1 MKLYLEALEIIKSE
15 FKTIPQELESISL
28 SDSLS
33 RILAEDVYADV
44 DQPPF
49 DNSAVDGY
57 AVVFND
63 QVRRWKLIGE
73 ISAGN
78 FQTFVLNDNNNAV
91 SIMTGSQIPE
101 GCTAVIPIEDV
112 EVVGTTIQ
120 LRSGAKYFNGI
131 NIRKK
136 AEYMQKGQLA
146 VSKNTLITPAHIM
159 QLADC
164 GKSAVKVHKKLT
176 AAILSTGD
184 ELIDIS
190 EKPEA
195 DKIRATNIYA
205 LEALSRKYD
214 FNILNLG
221 IVKDDEELIALK
233 VDCALTSKIDLLV
246 TTGGVSVGEY
256 DLLKSIFERM
266 GVERKF
272 WQANIKP
279 GKPIYFG
286 THQSSSG
293 IKLVFGLAGNPV
305 SAFVNFYV
313 FILPALE
320 SYYSTSFTR
329 KIKAKLTHDLEKKDG
344 KRHFIRGIYSFDE
357 NDKVYIVED
366 IGPQSS
372 GNISGLSK
380 ANCLIIFEEVK
391 NKISKGEF
399 VECIVM

>member
-1 MKLYLEALEIIKSE
+1 MKLYSEALEIIKSE
-15 FKTIPQELESISL
+15 FKKIPQGLESLSL
-28 SDSLS
+28 SDSLN

-49 DNSAVDGY
+49 NNTAVDGY

-63 QVRRWKLIGE
+63 QIKQWKLIGE

-78 FQTFVLNDNNNAV
+78 FQIFALDNNSAV
-91 SIMTGSQIPE
+91 LIMTGSQIPE
-101 GCTAVIPIEDV
+101 ECTTVIPIEDV

-120 LRSGAKYFNGI
+120 LRSGAKYFKGM

-146 VSKNTLITPAHIM
+146 VSKNTSITPAHIM

-164 GKSAVKVHKKLT
+164 GKSTVKVHKKLT
-176 AAILSTGD
+176 VAILSTGD
-184 ELIDIS
+184 ELVDIS
-190 EKPEA
+190 EKPKA
-195 DKIRATNIYA
+195 DKIRATNIYT
-205 LEALSRKYD
+205 LEALFRKYD

-221 IVKDDEELIALK
+221 MVKDDEVLIMLK
-233 VDCALTSKIDLLV
+233 VDCALTSRIDLLV

-256 DLLKSIFERM
+256 DLLKSIFERI

-286 THQSSSG
+286 THRSPSD

-305 SAFVNFYV
+305 SVFVNFYV

-320 SYYSTSFTR
+320 DYYSISFTR
-329 KIKAKLTHDLEKKDG
+329 KIKAKLAHDLEKKDG

-357 NDKVYIVED
+357 NEKVYIVED
-366 IGPQSS
+366 TGSQSS
-372 GNISGLSK
+372 GNISGLSE
-380 ANCLIIFEEVK
+380 ANCLIILEEIK
-391 NKISKGEF
+391 NRISKGEF
-399 VECIVM
+399 VECIVT

>member
-1 MKLYLEALEIIKSE
+1 MKPYLEALEIIKSE
-15 FKTIPQELESISL
+15 FKKIPQELESISL
-28 SDSLS
+28 SDSLN

-63 QVRRWKLIGE
+63 QVRQWKLIGE

-78 FQTFVLNDNNNAV
+78 FQTFALNNDSAV

-112 EVVGTTIQ
+112 EVVGATIR
-120 LRSGAKYFNGI
+120 LRSGAKYFKGMNK
-131 NIRKK
+131 RKK

-146 VSKNTLITPAHIM
+146 VSKNTLITPARIM

-164 GKSAVKVHKKLT
+164 GKSTAKVHKKLT

-184 ELIDIS
+184 ELVDIS
-190 EKPEA
+190 EKPKA

-205 LEALSRKYD
+205 LEALFRKYD

-286 THQSSSG
+286 THRSSSD

-305 SAFVNFYV
+305 SAFVNFHV

-320 SYYSTSFTR
+320 NYYSTSFTR
-329 KIKAKLTHDLEKKDG
+329 KIKAKLAHDLEKKDG
-344 KRHFIRGIYSFDE
+344 KRHFIRSIYSFDE
-357 NDKVYIVED
+357 NEKVYIVED
-366 IGPQSS
+366 IGSQSS

-391 NKISKGEF
+391 DKISKGEF